1 MLFVGVLN
9 VYRLSVKSVETKPQS
24 SPLEYGGFYAFLCF
38 QGGCVWTWLGCSH
51 PDTGRYEI
59 YAVAALMGTGGSAM
73 QVTSLSLVANMIG
86 EETGIVTENLKKSS
100 I

>member
-1 MLFVGVLN
+1 
-9 VYRLSVKSVETKPQS
+9 
-24 SPLEYGGFYAFLCF
+24 
-38 QGGCVWTWLGCSH
+38 
-51 PDTGRYEI
+51 
-59 YAVAALMGTGGSAM
+59 MGTGGSAM